1 MASPGPRRCTR
12 DRRSFLLGGLA
23 PSLLAAPAGLHGQ
36 GQAGA
41 RIHRIGY
48 LSPGTYTPGND
59 LDAFRSALT
68 DLGWSEPRN
77 IVIVQRWSGADDERL
92 PALAGELAALPVDV
106 IVTIS
111 TPAALAAHK
120 ATNSIPIVMAG

>member
-1 MASPGPRRCTR
+1 MSRRAQALAARCEHAHLPSV
-12 DRRSFLLGGLA
+12 DR
-23 PSLLAAPAGLHGQ
+23 LAAPAGLHGQ

-77 IVIVQRWSGADDERL
+77 IVIVQRWSGATAKAVTAPRL
-92 PALAGELAALPVDV
+92 PATSV
-106 IVTIS
+106 S
-111 TPAALAAHK
+111 
-120 ATNSIPIVMAG
+120 